1 MPVNEFG
8 VTLDRNRYA
17 PSLFDTMPH
26 ICYSCHKI
34 GKMERHEIFGGAR
47 RNNSKEYG
55 LWVNLCPECH
65 RTSPMS
71 VHQSNTSAVRLKSMA
86 QSLAMETYGWGMDE
100 WKEKFFKN
108 YLFMEEE

>member
-1 MPVNEFG
+1 MPINEVG
-8 VTLDRNRYA
+8 VRLDRNRYA
-17 PSLFDTMPH
+17 PSLFDTTPH
-26 ICYSCHKI
+26 TCYMCRKI

-65 RTSPMS
+65 RTSPMA